1 MIKTMRKIFKESKYH
16 LEVETGWTYWYH
28 LKHSIHN
35 SRRLIAISFKS
46 IVHGFLPFMWK
57 SDAPKDVIRLYHEI
71 MKIEHIRKMD
81 KLKQLP
87 KNERYNNITDPIE

>member
-1 MIKTMRKIFKESKYH
+1 MRNIFKESKYH

-46 IVHGFLPFMWK
+46 IVHGLLPFLWK
-57 SDAPKDVIRLYHEI
+57 ADAPKDVIRLYHEI
-71 MKIEHIRKMD
+71 MRIEHIRKMD
-81 KLKQLP
+81 KLRELP
-87 KNERYNNITDPIE
+87 RNERYTGHTPNSTE